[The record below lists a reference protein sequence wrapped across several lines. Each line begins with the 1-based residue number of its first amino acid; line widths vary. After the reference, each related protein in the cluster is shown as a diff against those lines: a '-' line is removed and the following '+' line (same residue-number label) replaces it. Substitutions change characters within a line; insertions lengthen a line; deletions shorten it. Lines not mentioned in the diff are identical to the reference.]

1 MLEGLIGRKIGM
13 TQLFSED
20 GDVIPVTAI
29 EAGPCWVVQKKT
41 LGRDG
46 YTAVQLGFG
55 AKKEK
60 RTTKPLHGHFQRSG
74 TAPTRWLREFHASE
88 ETLQGLT
95 EGQQVSG
102 EIFAGLR
109 YVDVTGTS
117 KGRGFTGVIKRH
129 NFAGK
134 NMSHGT
140 HEYFRHGGSIGAS
153 ADPARVWKNKG
164 MPGQYGNTRVTV
176 QNLEIVRFIKENNL
190 LLIKGAVPG
199 PNGGMV
205 LVRMSRKQQ
214 QRIETGTQG

>member
-1 MLEGLIGRKIGM
+1 MLGGLIGRKVGM
-13 TQLFSED
+13 TQLFSDD

-29 EAGPCWVVQKKT
+29 EVGPCWVVQKKT
-41 LGRDG
+41 PERDG
-46 YTAVQLGFG
+46 YAAIQLGFG
-55 AKKEK
+55 TKKAK
-60 RTTKPLHGHFQRSG
+60 RVTKPLRGHFQRSG
-74 TAPTRWLREFHASE
+74 VMPTRWLREFRVDAQ
-88 ETLQGLT
+88 TLLECQ
-95 EGQQVSG
+95 EGQEVSG
-102 EIFAGLR
+102 EVFAGQR

-176 QNLEIVRFIKENNL
+176 QNLEIARFLKERSL
-190 LLIKGAVPG
+190 LFVKGAVPG
-199 PNGGMV
+199 PNGGML
-205 LVRMSRKQQ
+205 LVQISRKQP
-214 QRIETGTQG
+214 R